1 MNTSK
6 KTKPNKPKKSETQE
20 LARAQVVGQIDKT
33 SSKQWDHARLKSDA
47 SSGCSIARRGNVK
60 RDNMKRTCTRAKIS
74 PAAHGVLQVAMIV

>member
-6 KTKPNKPKKSETQE
+6 KTKRNKPKKSETQE

-60 RDNMKRTCTRAKIS
+60 RNHEDGCLNYCGDGHR
-74 PAAHGVLQVAMIV
+74 Q